1 MAIISIRLQ
10 MDIINETP
18 INGLQDIIEETS
30 FKMTITVM
38 KLYFV
43 FQLKKKLVIQY
54 AIKRKKSKYLV
65 YEILGTTRIR
75 WFLLKQR

>member
-1 MAIISIRLQ
+1 

-75 WFLLKQR
+75 WFLLK

>member
-1 MAIISIRLQ
+1 MISIRLQ
-10 MDIINETP
+10 MEVNNETP
-18 INGLQDIIEETS
+18 INCLQDIIEETS

>member
-1 MAIISIRLQ
+1 

-38 KLYFV
+38 TLYFV

-75 WFLLKQR
+75 WFLLK